1 MTENKIAVV
10 NSSSFGQI
18 FKEHWEE
25 LEKIGQVD
33 RFMVDPDISGKDLAE
48 KLNGYNIIIASVTPN
63 FTEEFFDN
71 MDGLQLISRHG
82 IGYNSVDIKA
92 AKEHGVKVTI
102 VPPLVERNAVAEAAL
117 TNLMAL
123 VRQAPAAAE
132 REREGHYSDRA
143 HFMGHEFSG
152 KQFGVIGCGNIGGR
166 VAELFH
172 FFGGDVLITDPH
184 PATSDEWWTKNTWAK
199 RVPLDEL
206 LAKCDYISLNASL
219 DDDDYHMIDA
229 EALKKT
235 KKGVYFVNHARGA
248 LIDEQ
253 AMMDAVKSG
262 QVAGYAADAME
273 VEPVPGDHPFLH
285 DDHFLIT
292 PHTSAY
298 TYECLHGMG
307 EKCVSDVKNLVSG
320 KPLVRE
326 LTSQL

>member
-1 MTENKIAVV
+1 
-10 NSSSFGQI
+10 
-18 FKEHWEE
+18 
-25 LEKIGQVD
+25 
-33 RFMVDPDISGKDLAE
+33 
-48 KLNGYNIIIASVTPN
+48 
-63 FTEEFFDN
+63 
-71 MDGLQLISRHG
+71 
-82 IGYNSVDIKA
+82 
-92 AKEHGVKVTI
+92 
-102 VPPLVERNAVAEAAL
+102 
-117 TNLMAL
+117 
-123 VRQAPAAAE
+123 
-132 REREGHYSDRA
+132 
-143 HFMGHEFSG
+143 
-152 KQFGVIGCGNIGGR
+152 
-166 VAELFH
+166 
-172 FFGGDVLITDPH
+172 
-184 PATSDEWWTKNTWAK
+184 
-199 RVPLDEL
+199 
-206 LAKCDYISLNASL
+206 
-219 DDDDYHMIDA
+219 MIDA
-229 EALKKT
+229 DALKKT